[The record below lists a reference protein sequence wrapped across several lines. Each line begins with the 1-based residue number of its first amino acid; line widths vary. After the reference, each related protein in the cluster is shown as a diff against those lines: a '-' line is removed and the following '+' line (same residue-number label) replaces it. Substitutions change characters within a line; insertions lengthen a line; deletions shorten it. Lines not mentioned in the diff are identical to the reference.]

1 MSIRFDDD
9 ERSVRLGVR
18 DLAFVDSSGGLDSDL
33 ALPLSRLAM
42 GRVAQGI
49 HKRRARSVAHPDCI
63 EVPIRF
69 ETRVL
74 GYRVEITG
82 RIDALVDDVDDT
94 LVVEEV
100 KTVFRRGDRLPRD
113 PHTPGLEKYRMQ
125 TLVYAFLVETERCCP
140 VRCRLA
146 LVSAADD
153 TCVEIPLDY
162 DATEVDRFLAA
173 RLERIIR
180 EYEEERTRR
189 GRLEQWVEALE
200 FPFPEHRPYQR
211 ELMESVREALEAR
224 RPLLLSAPAGTGK
237 TIGALFPVLRHALAA
252 GRRVFFVTAK
262 NTQARMVE
270 EMLTRLGVAGSPVR
284 ALFMRAKTQMC
295 ATGDLVCHEDV
306 CPYLR
311 DLRWKL
317 ITSGLPE
324 QLLDEGIVRPTA
336 VFDAAVEAGACPF
349 YTAMSLT
356 QRADVIVGDY
366 NYVFDPVASMS
377 HLFES
382 VAPRDFVLVV
392 DEAHNLPGRVMASY
406 SPVLS
411 RSNLRAASEALD
423 DPFEPV
429 HHALRS
435 FLERLDRRLDEIRE
449 PLDDAR
455 DDVPIELDPTPF
467 LDLRDELE
475 KLLLRFLLTEGREPK
490 RSGEDPV
497 LAFFFSFAQLLRVLE
512 MEELPKVVHYR
523 FRPDESLRVLNVDPA
538 GLIRDA
544 IRGFGGALLMSAT
557 LAPIE
562 FYRRSLGLE
571 DPETLEVAFP
581 TPFPPE
587 NRCLIHESSI
597 STRYHDRSRA
607 YPRVAALVQ
616 EVAALREGNYLCF
629 FPSFRFLAEV
639 ARLMDPTR
647 LELIEQRPSMG
658 PRERA
663 DVLARL
669 DDPFD
674 GRPRVVFA
682 VQGGIFAEGV
692 DYAGD
697 ACIGVFV
704 VGPGLPAVS
713 FENECIR
720 AYHDRLDQRGFEFAY
735 LYPGMNRVIQSAGR
749 LIRTETDTGILVL
762 IGERFTRDEYAA
774 CLPEDWGA
782 QAVHPIDED
791 ELIDTAATFWEQLG
805 SVPVNLHPAPRK
817 S

>member
-1 MSIRFDDD
+1 MSIRFDD
-9 ERSVRLGVR
+9 ENRSVQLGVR
-18 DLAFVDSSGGLDSDL
+18 DLAFVDAGGGLDSDL

-49 HKRRARSVAHPDCI
+49 HKRRARSVAQPDCI
-63 EVPIRF
+63 EVTIRF

-82 RIDALVDDVDDT
+82 RIDALVDDDDA

-113 PHTPGLEKYRMQ
+113 PQTPGLENYRMQ
-125 TLVYAFLVETERCCP
+125 ALVYAFLVESERCCP

-153 TCVEIPLDY
+153 TCVEIPLGY
-162 DATEVDRFLAA
+162 DASEVDRFLAV

-189 GRLEQWVEALE
+189 QRLERWVDTLE

-211 ELMESVREALEAR
+211 ELMDSVREALEAR

-237 TIGALFPVLRHALAA
+237 TIGALYPVLRHALAA

-270 EMLTRLGVAGSPVR
+270 EMLGRLGVEGSPVR

-317 ITSGLPE
+317 LTSGLPE
-324 QLLDEGIVRPTA
+324 RLLDEGIVRPA
-336 VFDAAVEAGACPF
+336 SVFDSAVEVGACPF

-392 DEAHNLPGRVMASY
+392 DEAHNLPARVMDSY

-411 RSNLRAASEALD
+411 RADLRDAWEALD

-435 FLERLDRRLDEIRE
+435 FLEHLERRLDAIRE
-449 PLDDAR
+449 PLESER
-455 DDVPIELDPTPF
+455 DDVPIELDSEPF
-467 LDLRDELE
+467 LELRDDLE
-475 KLLLRFLLTEGREPK
+475 KLLLRFLLSADREPK
-490 RSGEDPV
+490 RRGEDPV
-497 LAFFFSFAQLLRVLE
+497 LRFFFSFAQLLRVLE
-512 MEELPKVVHYR
+512 MNDLPKVIHYR

-538 GLIRDA
+538 GVIREA

-597 STRYHDRSRA
+597 STRFHDRTRA

-616 EVAALREGNYLCF
+616 EVASLHDGNYLCF
-629 FPSFRFLAEV
+629 FPSFRFLGEV
-639 ARLMDPTR
+639 ARLLDSTR
-647 LELIEQRPSMG
+647 LEVIEQRPSMG
-658 PRERA
+658 PRERVE
-663 DVLARL
+663 VLGRL
-669 DDPFD
+669 DEPLA
-674 GRPRVVFA
+674 GRPRVVLA

-762 IGERFTRDEYAA
+762 IGERFSRDEYAS
-774 CLPEDWGA
+774 CLPEDWGP
-782 QAVHPIDED
+782 QALHPANED
-791 ELIDTAATFWEQLG
+791 ELLEAVEEFWGRVG
-805 SVPVNLHPAPRK
+805 SRHANLHRSARK